1 MKVKGSVSMT
11 LVAIIHAV
19 VAVLE
24 SGQRELVFV
33 ITATMLL
40 SAAAICAAIEERGE
54 R

>member
-1 MKVKGSVSMT
+1 MRGNGSVSMT
-11 LVAIIHAV
+11 VVAIIHAV

-33 ITATMLL
+33 ITASMLL
-40 SAAAICAAIEERGE
+40 SAAAICGAIEERGE